1 MLRGKTIM
9 SKEFPKLGGLPDDV
23 REEMLKKEND
33 GAFLFAPAE
42 RFEKESS
49 YRCLRCGAHGKAEL
63 ALPVCPNCANN
74 NARTFRKGNSGE
86 KGETEFRLVTTL
98 DSFTV
103 VRDFYCRIVES
114 EENGIEIKD
123 DEHTRIFIKGSDMLA
138 FSNGNRY
145 MYGRY
150 EPCWQKTE
158 QPYCRSNKNARLI
171 YDSGFMNHP
180 QFDEMLEPLSWR
192 TDEMYKALKL
202 IVSGAQNAELKCL
215 PEVDFPELDYSLISD
230 QGDWEAT
237 SRCESVEGAENFARM
252 HSWCSNCGK
261 YFEQIKEKD
270 RYGYHDDHR
279 CLHCGSGGYYSHITH
294 YLVDAV
300 ELNDDATLRIACISK
315 RRVFSGPLIVGVDP
329 KVETVHEINYTNYV
343 FVRSDGTVTFFDGN
357 RQSIDKLQMP
367 EKFLGQRDKIHYS
380 ESAKKV
386 ISESKALSR
395 TGFNACFEHGVSP
408 KFFEKQK
415 DIPCLEIFAKFGFY
429 PLIVDII
436 EKHVSDIPAYFRK
449 PLKESKIGKLTKPQ
463 IKSMKESVVTLKHL
477 VAYMQ
482 ALNKDKDALYGEF
495 YDLACRA
502 HERHILD
509 VLRVGIPGMTVKK
522 ICDYIKH
529 VDDFQ
534 CCPANE
540 SMQLWPDYLRML
552 RDSDCDLTDQK
563 LVYPNSLKREHD
575 KMSRKITQIK
585 DEKLSED
592 FEERAESNEWLAFRG
607 KKLSAIIPKH
617 LTELYEEGRR
627 LNHCVGSY
635 ARSVVDGG
643 CIIAFLRKND
653 DLDSPYCTVEVR
665 GKHIVQA
672 RGYSNRLGNLIPG
685 VSDFLKDWANEKK
698 LQLDVA

>member
-23 REEMLKKEND
+23 REEILKKEND

-42 RFEKESS
+42 RFERESS
-49 YRCLRCGAHGKAEL
+49 YRCLRCGAHGKAEH
-63 ALPVCPNCANN
+63 ALPVCPECGNN
-74 NARTFRKGNSGE
+74 KARTFRKGNSGE
-86 KGETEFRLVTTL
+86 RGATEIRLVTTL
-98 DSFTV
+98 DNYTV
-103 VRDFYCRIVES
+103 VRDFCCKIVED
-114 EENGIEIKD
+114 EENGIEVKE
-123 DEHTRIFIKGSDMLA
+123 DEHTRIFIKGSDMIA
-138 FSNGNRY
+138 FSNDRRY

-150 EPCWQKTE
+150 EPYWQKTC
-158 QPYCRSNKNARLI
+158 QPYGRSNKNVRLI
-171 YDSGFMNHP
+171 YDSSFMGHP
-180 QFDEMLEPLSWR
+180 QFEDMLEPLSWR

-202 IVSGAQNAELKCL
+202 IVSGAKNAELKCM
-215 PEVDFPELDYSLISD
+215 PEVDFPELDYSLISE

-237 SRCESVEGAENFARM
+237 SRSESVEGAENFTRM

-270 RYGYHDDHR
+270 RYGYHEDHK

-300 ELNDDATLRIACISK
+300 ELNDDAVLRIACVSK
-315 RRVFSGPLIVGVDP
+315 KRAFLAPLIVGVDP
-329 KVETVHEINYTNYV
+329 TVETVHEISYTNYV
-343 FVRSDGTVTFFDGN
+343 FVRADGTVTFFDSN

-367 EKFLGQRDKIHYS
+367 ERFIGHRDQVHYS
-380 ESAKKV
+380 EAAIKL
-386 ISESKALSR
+386 ISESRALSR

-415 DIPCLEIFAKFGFY
+415 EIPCLEIFAKFGFY
-429 PLIVDII
+429 PLIVNII
-436 EKHVSDIPAYFRK
+436 EKPVTDIPAYFRK

-495 YDLACRA
+495 YDLATKS

-522 ICDYIKH
+522 IYDYIKY

-534 CCPANE
+534 CCPPNE

-592 FEERAESNEWLAFRG
+592 FEERAESNEWLAFKG
-607 KKLSAIIPKH
+607 KRLSAIIPKH

-665 GKHIVQA
+665 GKRIVQA
-672 RGYSNRLGNLIPG
+672 RGYSNRLGDMIPG
-685 VSDFLKDWANEKK
+685 VSEFLKDWANEKK

>member
-63 ALPVCPNCANN
+63 ALPVCPDCGNSD
-74 NARTFRKGNSGE
+74 ARTFRKGNSGE
-86 KGETEFRLVTTL
+86 RGETEIRLVTTL
-98 DSFTV
+98 DNYTV

-114 EENGIEIKD
+114 EENGIDVRE

-150 EPCWQKTE
+150 EPCWQKTD
-158 QPYCRSNKNARLI
+158 QPYGRSNKSARLI
-171 YDSGFMNHP
+171 YDSGFMKHP
-180 QFDEMLEPLSWR
+180 QFADMLEPLSWR
-192 TDEMYKALKL
+192 TDEMCKALKL
-202 IVSGAQNAELKCL
+202 IVSGTKTADLKFL
-215 PEVDFPELDYSLISD
+215 PEVDFPKLDYSLIRES
-230 QGDWEAT
+230 GDWEAT
-237 SRCESVEGAENFARM
+237 GRSEPVEGAGNFVRM

-270 RYGYHDDHR
+270 RYGYHDDHS

-300 ELNDDATLRIACISK
+300 GQDGDAVLRISCVSK
-315 RRVFSGPLIVGVDP
+315 KRVFSSPLIIGVDP

-343 FVRSDGTVTFFDGN
+343 LVRADGAVTFFDDN

-367 EKFLGQRDKIHYS
+367 EKFVGQRDQIHYS
-380 ESAKKV
+380 DTAKA
-386 ISESKALSR
+386 ILENSKAIAR
-395 TGFNACFEHGVSP
+395 TGFNCGYEHGISP
-408 KFFEKQK
+408 KFLEKLK
-415 DIPCLEIFAKFGFY
+415 DVPCLEIFAKFGFY
-429 PLIVDII
+429 PIVNDII
-436 EKHVSDIPAYFRK
+436 QKPISDIPAYFRK

-482 ALNKDKDALYGEF
+482 ALNKDKDALYGDF
-495 YDLACRA
+495 YDLACRS

-509 VLRVGIPGMTVKK
+509 VLRVGIPGMTVSK

-552 RDSDCDLTDQK
+552 RDSDCDLTDQR
-563 LVYPNSLKREHD
+563 LIYPNSLKREHD

-585 DEKLSED
+585 DEKLSGD
-592 FEERAESNEWLAFRG
+592 FEERASSNEWLAFRG
-607 KKLSAIIPKH
+607 KKLSAIIPKQ
-617 LTELYEEGRR
+617 LTELYEEGRK

-635 ARSVVDGG
+635 ARSVVDGK

-672 RGYSNRLGNLIPG
+672 RGYSNRLGNMIPG
-685 VSDFLKDWANEKK
+685 VSDFLKDWANEKQ